1 MSLLSREILIVT
13 GKGGTGKTTVASA
26 IGLWAA
32 RAGKRTLLVECNG
45 ARQIPALFM
54 RSSEGYTPTRLHPGL
69 SAMSITAEEAIE
81 DYVVKQI
88 KVRKLYKMVF
98 RNRVMGP
105 FMDAVPGLHDAVHL
119 GKVYDLIEDDKTRG
133 RPTWD
138 LVIVDAP
145 ATGHGL
151 HMLASA
157 RSMMEL
163 TRAGPVYEGVKL
175 VHDVISDT
183 DRTGLVL
190 TCLPED
196 LPVNET
202 IELNE
207 QLREADHRVAG
218 VVLNEMND
226 VPLPSTDQWAV
237 HGPALHH
244 SEHPGVREAAEI
256 TERWI
261 ARQGR
266 QLEAMTRLAS
276 RVEAPLTTLPFLMNR
291 SLGFTELELLS
302 HQLEAN
308 LEVR

>member
-1 MSLLSREILIVT
+1 MSLLSRQILIVT
-13 GKGGTGKTTVASA
+13 GKGGTGKTTVAA
-26 IGLWAA
+26 ALGLWAS

-45 ARQIPALFM
+45 SQQIPTLFN
-54 RSSEGYTPTRLHPGL
+54 RESEGYKPTHLHPGL
-69 SAMSITAEEAIE
+69 SAMSITSDEAIE

-88 KVRKLYKMVF
+88 KVRKLYQMVF

-119 GKVYDLIEDDKTRG
+119 GKVYDLIEDNKTNG
-133 RPTWD
+133 APTWD
-138 LVIVDAP
+138 LIIVDAP

-163 TRAGPVYEGVKL
+163 TRTGPVYEGVKL

-183 DRTGLVL
+183 ERTGLVL

-202 IELNE
+202 IELNAH
-207 QLREADHRVAG
+207 LRAADHQVAG
-218 VVLNEMND
+218 VILNEMSD
-226 VPLPSTDQWAV
+226 VPLPSPDDWQN
-237 HGPALHH
+237 HGPHLRA
-244 SEHPGVREAAEI
+244 SPNPAIQEAAEL

-261 ARQGR
+261 ARETR
-266 QLEAMTRLAS
+266 QLAAKTRLDS
-276 RVEAPLTTLPFLMNR
+276 HIDAPLTTLPFLLNR
-291 SLGFTELELLS
+291 ALGVTELDQLSRRLESSLGE
-302 HQLEAN
+302 Q
-308 LEVR
+308 

>member
-13 GKGGTGKTTVASA
+13 GKGGTGKTTVAASL
-26 IGLWAA
+26 GLWAA

-45 ARQIPALFM
+45 SRQIPTLF
-54 RSSEGYTPTRLHPGL
+54 RRASEGYSPTRLHPDL

-133 RPTWD
+133 QPNWD
-138 LVIVDAP
+138 LIIVDAP

-183 DRTGLVL
+183 NRTGLVL

-202 IELNE
+202 IELNDH
-207 QLREADHRVAG
+207 LRAADHQVAG
-218 VVLNEMND
+218 VVLNEMSD
-226 VPLPSTDQWAV
+226 VPLPSADDWTA
-237 HGPALHH
+237 HGPSLQT
-244 SEHPGVREAAEI
+244 STHPEVQEAAVL

-261 ARQGR
+261 ARRDR
-266 QLEAMTRLAS
+266 QLTAKARLEAS
-276 RVEAPLTTLPFLMNR
+276 IDAPLTTLPFLMNR
-291 SLGFTELELLS
+291 ALGFAELDRLS
-302 HQLEAN
+302 HLLADSMEA
-308 LEVR
+308 R

>member
-1 MSLLSREILIVT
+1 MSLLSRQILIVT
-13 GKGGTGKTTVASA
+13 GKGGTGKTTGAA
-26 IGLWAA
+26 ALGLWAS

-45 ARQIPALFM
+45 SQQIPTLFN
-54 RSSEGYTPTRLHPGL
+54 RESEGYKPTHLHPGL
-69 SAMSITAEEAIE
+69 SAMSITSDEAIE

-88 KVRKLYKMVF
+88 KVRKLYQMVF

-119 GKVYDLIEDDKTRG
+119 GKVYDLIEDNKTNG
-133 RPTWD
+133 APTWD
-138 LVIVDAP
+138 LIIVDAP

-163 TRAGPVYEGVKL
+163 TRTGPVYEGVKL

-183 DRTGLVL
+183 ERTGLVL

-202 IELNE
+202 IELNAH
-207 QLREADHRVAG
+207 LRAADHQVAG
-218 VVLNEMND
+218 VVLNEMSD
-226 VPLPSTDQWAV
+226 VPLPSPDDWQN
-237 HGPALHH
+237 HGPHLRA
-244 SEHPGVREAAEI
+244 SPNPAIQEAAEL

-261 ARQGR
+261 ARETR
-266 QLEAMTRLAS
+266 QLAAKTRLDS
-276 RVEAPLTTLPFLMNR
+276 HIDAPLTTLPFLLNR
-291 SLGFTELELLS
+291 ALGVTELDQLSRRLESSLGE
-302 HQLEAN
+302 Q
-308 LEVR
+308 

>member
-1 MSLLSREILIVT
+1 MSLLSRQILIVT
-13 GKGGTGKTTVASA
+13 GKGGTGKTTVAA
-26 IGLWAA
+26 ALGLWAS

-45 ARQIPALFM
+45 SQQIPTLFN
-54 RSSEGYTPTRLHPGL
+54 RESEGYKPTHLHPGL
-69 SAMSITAEEAIE
+69 SAMSITSDEAIE

-88 KVRKLYKMVF
+88 KVRKLYQMVF

-119 GKVYDLIEDDKTRG
+119 GKVYDLIEDNKTNG
-133 RPTWD
+133 APTWD
-138 LVIVDAP
+138 LIIVDAP

-163 TRAGPVYEGVKL
+163 TRTGPVYEGVKL

-183 DRTGLVL
+183 ERTGLVL

-202 IELNE
+202 IELNAH
-207 QLREADHRVAG
+207 LRAADHQVAG
-218 VVLNEMND
+218 VVLNEMSD
-226 VPLPSTDQWAV
+226 VPLPSPDDWQN
-237 HGPALHH
+237 HGPHLRA
-244 SEHPGVREAAEI
+244 SPNPASQEAAEL

-261 ARQGR
+261 ARETR
-266 QLEAMTRLAS
+266 QLAAKTRLDS
-276 RVEAPLTTLPFLMNR
+276 HIDAPLTTLPFLLNR
-291 SLGFTELELLS
+291 ALGVTELDQLSRRLESSLGE
-302 HQLEAN
+302 Q
-308 LEVR
+308 

>member
-1 MSLLSREILIVT
+1 MNLLSRQILIVT
-13 GKGGTGKTTVASA
+13 GKGGTGKTTVAA
-26 IGLWAA
+26 ALGLWAA

-45 ARQIPALFM
+45 SQQIPSLF
-54 RSSEGYTPTRLHPGL
+54 RCSSEGYTPTRLHPGL
-69 SAMSITAEEAIE
+69 CAMSITAEEAIE

-133 RPTWD
+133 KPTWD
-138 LVIVDAP
+138 LIIVDAP

-163 TRAGPVYEGVKL
+163 TRAGPVHEGVKL

-183 DRTGLVL
+183 ARTGLVL

-207 QLREADHRVAG
+207 HLRSADHRVAG
-218 VVLNEMND
+218 VVLNEMID
-226 VPLPSTDQWAV
+226 VPLPSATDWEA
-237 HGPALHH
+237 HAPSLKDSA
-244 SEHPGVREAAEI
+244 HPQIKEAAEL
-256 TERWI
+256 TERWMD
-261 ARQGR
+261 RQTR
-266 QLEAMTRLAS
+266 QRMAKERLEAHIDAR
-276 RVEAPLTTLPFLMNR
+276 LTTLPFLMNR
-291 SLGFTELELLS
+291 ALGATELERLS
-302 HQLEAN
+302 RQLEAS
-308 LEVR
+308 LGEQ

>member
-1 MSLLSREILIVT
+1 MSLLSRQILIVT
-13 GKGGTGKTTVASA
+13 GKGGTGKTTVAA
-26 IGLWAA
+26 ALGLWAS

-45 ARQIPALFM
+45 SQQIPTLFN
-54 RSSEGYTPTRLHPGL
+54 RESEGYKPTHLHPGL
-69 SAMSITAEEAIE
+69 SAMSITSDEAIE

-88 KVRKLYKMVF
+88 KVRKLYQMVF

-119 GKVYDLIEDDKTRG
+119 GKVYDLIEDNKTNG
-133 RPTWD
+133 APTWD
-138 LVIVDAP
+138 LIIVDAP

-163 TRAGPVYEGVKL
+163 TRTGPVYEGVKL

-183 DRTGLVL
+183 ERTGLVL

-202 IELNE
+202 IELNAH
-207 QLREADHRVAG
+207 LRAADHQVAG
-218 VVLNEMND
+218 VVLNEMSD
-226 VPLPSTDQWAV
+226 VPLPSPDDWQN
-237 HGPALHH
+237 HGPHLRA
-244 SEHPGVREAAEI
+244 SPNPAIQEAAEL

-261 ARQGR
+261 ARETR
-266 QLEAMTRLAS
+266 QLAAKTRLDS
-276 RVEAPLTTLPFLMNR
+276 HIDAPLTTLPFLLNR
-291 SLGFTELELLS
+291 ALGVTELDQLSRRLESSLGE
-302 HQLEAN
+302 Q
-308 LEVR
+308 